1 MLNGIAHFYFI
12 SMKKI
17 FLCLFIFSILMGCSQ
32 NSSSPM
38 SVAYHNTNAKF
49 NALFQSK
56 LKMEEVERKLFESH
70 KDNYSQLLD
79 ILIPV
84 DSNSAGAVSE
94 QLAAVIKKSS
104 LIVERH
110 QNSKWLDD
118 AYILIAKARLLKG
131 DFRNAMET
139 FKFVNGTATSED
151 QRGEALIGLM
161 RAYIEQKEFATA
173 LRVADILREEDLN
186 KNNTRDFYLTK
197 AYLHQ
202 QEGDYK
208 LSVGI
213 LEEAFPYMDKNEQK
227 ARVQYAAGQMYEGL
241 GDMEN
246 ASFHYAEVKKNRP
259 NYDLDFYAKLNNA
272 LVSNKTT
279 EFENLLKDTK
289 NKDLQDRIY
298 EAMAQVESRK
308 KNDKGAAEFY
318 QKSLRSAS
326 QNRSQLPYTYMK
338 LADLNYNK
346 LQNYELASA
355 YYDSCAAL
363 LPPQDPQFKRVTE
376 RFNSLSQYVKQVT
389 IIRTEDSLQK
399 LANMNPAALD
409 KLLEKVVR
417 QKADQEA
424 AELARAQEIINQ
436 KNNPN
441 PVAPTANEV
450 FADPNK
456 KDWYFTNQTS
466 LTQGKLKFSQLWGA
480 SRQLEDN
487 WRRGSKDNATTTFGA
502 FNDKATNGTE
512 NNRSASVGGVSND
525 ELKRKKQ
532 DLYDKIPFSKE
543 GLVKSKKLQ
552 ENAYFELGKIYKLN
566 LNEPTNA
573 ITTFEKLLATFPA
586 TTHEPEA
593 LYLLYLLHEN
603 NAGKQKIYSDK
614 LTKNYSDSYFVRLI
628 TRGDQSLASGKES
641 EVQKIYSE
649 AYDYFAKGNF
659 EDASTFVETGLKDYP
674 NSQIEDKLI
683 FLKAL
688 LTGKTKQA
696 TDYNNAL
703 KAFINQYPKSQL
715 IPMAKE
721 YLAAT
726 QGR

>member
-1 MLNGIAHFYFI
+1 
-12 SMKKI
+12 
-17 FLCLFIFSILMGCSQ
+17 MGCSQ

-49 NALFQSK
+49 NALFQAK
-56 LKMEEVERKLFESH
+56 LKMEEAERKLFESH

-84 DSNSAGAVSE
+84 DSNSAGAVAE
-94 QLAAVIKKSS
+94 QLSAVIKKSS
-104 LIVERH
+104 LVAERH

-213 LEEAFPYMDKNEQK
+213 LEEALPYMDKNEQK

-241 GDMEN
+241 GEMEN
-246 ASFHYAEVKKNRP
+246 ASFHYSEVKKNRP

-272 LVSNKTT
+272 LVTNKTT

-363 LPPQDPQFKRVTE
+363 LPPQDPQYKRVTD
-376 RFNSLSQYVKQVT
+376 RYNSLSQYVKQVT

-409 KLLEKVVR
+409 KLLEKIVR

-424 AELARAQEIINQ
+424 AELTRAQEIINQ

-441 PVAPTANEV
+441 PVATTANEV
-450 FADPNK
+450 FTDPNK
-456 KDWYFTNQTS
+456 KNWYFTNQATLS
-466 LTQGKLKFSQLWGA
+466 QGKLKFSQLWGA

-487 WRRGSKDNATTTFGA
+487 WRRSSKENATTTFGA
-502 FNDKATNGTE
+502 FNNNATNGTE
-512 NNRSASVGGVSND
+512 GSRSVSVGGITND
-525 ELKRKKQ
+525 EVKRKKQ

-552 ENAYFELGKIYKLN
+552 EDAYFELGKIYKLN
-566 LNEPTNA
+566 LNEPANA
-573 ITTFEKLLATFPA
+573 TTTFEKLLVTFPG

-593 LYLLYLLHEN
+593 LYLLYLLHEK
-603 NAGKQKIYSDK
+603 NASKQKNYSDK
-614 LTKNYSDSYFVRLI
+614 LIKNYSDSYFVRLI

-649 AYDYFAKGNF
+649 AYEYFSKGNF